1 MMHRYFR
8 HLFWALLAVAVS
20 WSSASYAEKR
30 VALVIGN
37 GAYKNVANLPNPP
50 KDAEAMAALLRNVG
64 FDVVQGTDL
73 NRNAMTDTLRKFAGE
88 AENADVALFF
98 YAGHGLQL
106 DGKNY
111 LLPIDSNPKSELD
124 VKLGGPIEVDTMLNQ
139 TMGTAKVKLVFLDAC
154 RDNPFVEQI
163 SRSLKTRSLAVKSG
177 MAEMKSSEGTLLA
190 FATAPGQ
197 VALDGQGGH
206 SPFTKALL
214 DNLGAAN
221 EEISVALTK
230 VRAEVA
236 DLTKKKQSPWASTNL
251 TGLFYMNKT
260 ATAETIA
267 NDAGPQPA
275 AASTAKSG
283 DPVEMEFW
291 RTVKDSYKPE
301 ELNAYLTRYPNGS
314 FSPIARA
321 RLASLQDA
329 KQNPTNSRK
338 LAPAVAT
345 AEPTATDPALRTEE
359 SSRHTEDALNLD
371 RAERKDIQRRLN
383 ALGFS
388 TDADGAFGRNTRRA
402 VKNWQGARNYFESGY
417 LNRVQWDALRAEPV
431 PKEAL
436 AERDDQDSRPAR
448 RQTSHHESSSRR
460 RSSSSNN
467 NSGGGGGGNGPPAAM
482 GAFFGGVAHG
492 LFRH

>member
-1 MMHRYFR
+1 MHRYLR
-8 HLFWALLAVAVS
+8 HVFWALLAVALS
-20 WSSASYAEKR
+20 WSTASYADKR

-50 KDAEAMAALLRNVG
+50 KDATAIAALLRNVG

-73 NRNAMTDTLRKFAGE
+73 NRTGMTDTLRKFASE
-88 AENADVALFF
+88 AENADVAVFF

-111 LLPIDSNPKSELD
+111 LLPVDSNPKSEID
-124 VKLGGPIEVDTMLNQ
+124 VKLGGPIEVDTMLDQ
-139 TMGTAKVKLVFLDAC
+139 IMSTAKVKLVFLDAC

-163 SRSLKTRSLAVKSG
+163 SRSVKTRSLTIKSG

-197 VALDGQGGH
+197 VALDGTGGH

-214 DNLGAAN
+214 DNLAAPN
-221 EEISVALTK
+221 EEISVSLTK

-260 ATAETIA
+260 ATADTVA
-267 NDAGPQPA
+267 NDATAQPA
-275 AASTAKSG
+275 TAAAPMTTAKAG
-283 DPVEMEFW
+283 DDPVEMEFW

-301 ELNAYLTRYPNGS
+301 ELNAYLTRYPNGA

-329 KQNPTNSRK
+329 KQNPTNSRALTPTSEPAK
-338 LAPAVAT
+338 AIDPAVHT
-345 AEPTATDPALRTEE
+345 VE
-359 SSRHTEDALNLD
+359 SSRKTEEGLGLERRD
-371 RAERKDIQRRLN
+371 RIDIQRRLK
-383 ALGFS
+383 ALGFA
-388 TDADGAFGRNTRRA
+388 TNTKGRFGDDTRRA
-402 VKNWQGARNYFESGY
+402 IKNWQGARNYPDSSF
-417 LNRVQWDALRAEPV
+417 LNQLQWDALRAEEV
-431 PKEAL
+431 PKAAL
-436 AERDDQDSRPAR
+436 ADNSDEDDKPAR
-448 RQTSHHESSSRR
+448 HESR
-460 RSSSSNN
+460 RSRH
-467 NSGGGGGGNGPPAAM
+467 SGGGGGGGGSRSGGGGPPLNPM
-482 GAFFGGVAHG
+482 GVLLGGFG
-492 LFRH
+492 RR